1 MTKIISI
8 KTKFGWISASEY
20 KKKIYKIRFGKSKKQ
35 NNSKILSV
43 FKKNLTKFLNKK
55 ALKINSPYKI
65 EGTKIQKKIWNELRK
80 IKVGETRS
88 YGSIAKKHKIS
99 PREVGKICS
108 KNKLLLSIPCHRVIR
123 SDGSIGGFTSLGGIK
138 LKKKLLKFEQSWK

>member
-108 KNKLLLSIPCHRVIR
+108 KNKLLLSIPCHP
-123 SDGSIGGFTSLGGIK
+123 
-138 LKKKLLKFEQSWK
+138 